1 MTLVKPVILCG
12 GSGTRLWPISRA
24 DYPKQFVDFP
34 KVGKPTNNSLFR
46 YALNRIHDQGNGVT
60 VLPPAIIA
68 AANFSYF
75 VEQQV
80 EESGITADV
89 FLEPVG
95 RNTAAS
101 LTIAALMTE
110 KEDPVLVVLPSDH
123 AIDDVK
129 LNQAIQKAV
138 PVAVGGNIVLLG
150 IKPKY
155 PETGYGYIRTKLSPS
170 ETATVL
176 VDAFVE
182 KPTEEKATEY
192 LAAGNYLWN
201 SGIFILKAS
210 TWLKALSLCRPDI
223 EEATRLAWKEREEQC
238 GKVTASRED
247 FLRIP
252 SESVDYAV
260 LEHCAEQGIGLQV
273 ISFSGKW
280 TDLGSWKSVFDSIPK
295 DAEGNFTIGS
305 VFTNDTR
312 GSMVVSTTRP
322 VVTNGV
328 KNVAV
333 IETADAV
340 LVTDLASCQKVK
352 DLVKTLEKK
361 GIAQA
366 TAHNRGYRP
375 WGYYDA
381 ILEEPGY
388 KVKKIVVSPGGQLS
402 LQRHQRRSEHW
413 TAVNGTVLVRVG
425 DVEKEL
431 KLNESVYIPAGE
443 IHRLCNPG
451 EKPVTLIEV
460 QVGDYLG
467 EDDIE
472 RLEDAYGRI

>member
-12 GSGTRLWPISRA
+12 GSGTRLWPVSRA

-34 KVGKPTNNSLFR
+34 KAGKSEHNSLFR
-46 YALNRIHDQGNGVT
+46 YALNRVRVRGEGVK

-68 AANFSYF
+68 SANFGYF

-80 EESGITADV
+80 RDAGLTADI

-101 LTIAALMTE
+101 LTVAALMTE
-110 KEDPVLVVLPSDH
+110 QDDPVLVVLPSDH
-123 AIDDVK
+123 AIDDIK
-129 LNQAIQKAV
+129 LNATVEKAL
-138 PVAVGGNIVLLG
+138 PAAEAGNIVLLG
-150 IKPKY
+150 IKPTY
-155 PETGYGYIRTKLSPS
+155 PETGYGYIRTEGQPS
-170 ETATVL
+170 EDAPVK

-182 KPTEEKATEY
+182 KPSDEKAGEY

-201 SGIFILKAS
+201 SGLFILKAS
-210 TWLKALSLCRPDI
+210 TWLKALALCRPDI
-223 EEATRLAWKEREEQC
+223 EAATRAAWGERTEQA
-238 GKVTASRED
+238 GKVTASRTS
-247 FLRIP
+247 FLAIP

-260 LEHCAEQGIGLQV
+260 LEHCAEHGIGLKV

-295 DAEGNFTIGS
+295 NKDGNFTIGS
-305 VFTNDTR
+305 VVSNATE

-352 DLVKTLEKK
+352 DVVKVLEEK
-361 GIAQA
+361 GMPQA
-366 TAHNRGYRP
+366 TSHSRGYRP
-375 WGYYDA
+375 WGYYDT
-381 ILEEPGY
+381 ILEEPGF
-388 KVKKIVVSPGGQLS
+388 KVKKIVVNPGGQLS

-413 TAVNGTVLVRVG
+413 TVVAGVVMVRVG

-431 KLNESVYIPAGE
+431 RANESVYIPAKE
-443 IHRLCNPG
+443 VHRLRNLG
-451 EKPVTLIEV
+451 TETVSLIEV

-472 RLEDAYGRI
+472 RLEDVYGRS